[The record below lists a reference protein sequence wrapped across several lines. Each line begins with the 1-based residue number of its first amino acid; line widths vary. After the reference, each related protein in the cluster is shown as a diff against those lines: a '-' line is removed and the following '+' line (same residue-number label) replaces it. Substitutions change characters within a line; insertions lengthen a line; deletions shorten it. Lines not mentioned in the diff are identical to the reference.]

1 MYVLP
6 GLYEVGEASVVVDL
20 FLVAHL
26 LIEDDELAFDASA
39 FGELSVETVLDLRN
53 FHLLDLR
60 GVPLELLTHLL
71 EHLALLL

>member
-1 MYVLP
+1 M
-6 GLYEVGEASVVVDL
+6 GEASIVVDL
-20 FLVAHL
+20 FLVAYL

-39 FGELSVETVLDLRN
+39 FGELSVETVFDLRN

-60 GVPLELLTHLL
+60 GVFLELLTHLL